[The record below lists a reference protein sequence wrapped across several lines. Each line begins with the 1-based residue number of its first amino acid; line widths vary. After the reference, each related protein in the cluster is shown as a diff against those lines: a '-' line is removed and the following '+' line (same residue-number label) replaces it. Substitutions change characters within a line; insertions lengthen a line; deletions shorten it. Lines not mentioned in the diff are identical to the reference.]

1 MSGARGPWRLGLLG
15 HPVSHSLSPRLHAAA
30 LESTG
35 LAGSYEAIDCPDV
48 VALEAR
54 IDELRAGR
62 WSGFNVTLPYKREA
76 ALRCDVLEGEARVLG
91 VANTLLVRDGQL
103 IGHNTDV
110 AGLVHAIGYRW
121 PLLPINGPAAVLG
134 AGGAARAAV
143 LTAWRLG
150 SPMVRLWNRTRA
162 HAEELVQALA
172 GAEKRTPIV
181 LCSSPEEACEGAA
194 LVIQAGSGQM
204 GIAVG
209 SPAWHEAVE
218 QARRAI
224 EGTALDSVV
233 VDLVYT
239 PRQTPWVEAAEL
251 AERDGDHGLSMLI
264 EQARWAFYLWT
275 GIVPK
280 YSPLREA
287 VEPFISPE

>member
-162 HAEELVQALA
+162 HAEE
-172 GAEKRTPIV
+172 
-181 LCSSPEEACEGAA
+181 
-194 LVIQAGSGQM
+194 QAGSGQM